1 LRGRS
6 VLSILSRAVLA
17 DEEQQRGVAMAVVA
31 GPRTVAGAE
40 VRTGARP
47 TRGRTSPKTK
57 GALVVAV
64 SLLVLA
70 ALAALLP
77 ASEAPNDAE
86 HSSSSAARS
95 TPDRSGAAAPVF
107 SEPQAA
113 APQHMSEREAL
124 DAYEKPF
131 LFDPLHREG
140 F

>member
-1 LRGRS
+1 MS
-6 VLSILSRAVLA
+6 
-17 DEEQQRGVAMAVVA
+17 VVA
-31 GPRTVAGAE
+31 SLRTVAGVE
-40 VRTGARP
+40 VRTEARP
-47 TRGRTSPKTK
+47 TGGRTSPKTK

-70 ALAALLP
+70 ALAALIP

-86 HSSSSAARS
+86 HSFCSSAARS
-95 TPDRSGAAAPVF
+95 TPDRSG
-107 SEPQAA
+107 AA

-131 LFDPLHREG
+131 WFEPLYGEG